1 MQRLSEPLA
10 NLTARLGYEFHDGAL
25 LEVALT
31 HRSAGG
37 HNNERLEYLGD
48 AVLAFLIA
56 EILYL
61 KFPKAPEG
69 ILTRLRASLV
79 RRESLADVARS
90 LELGT
95 FINLGPG
102 EKKSG
107 GWRRES
113 ILANTLEAIIGAVY
127 LDAGLDACRK
137 LIQRLFA
144 EHLPRLSAADPGK
157 DPKTALQEL
166 LQARGKPLPVY
177 ELVAETGAPHAR
189 KFAVKCVVDEL
200 NQPVIAEGGSKRNAE
215 QAAAQI
221 ALDLLQSGG
230 H

>member
-1 MQRLSEPLA
+1 MQKLSDSLSD
-10 NLTARLGYEFHDGAL
+10 LTARLGYEFHDGAL

-37 HNNERLEYLGD
+37 QNNERLEYLGD
-48 AVLAFLIA
+48 AVLAFVIA

-61 KFPKAPEG
+61 KFPRAAEG

-79 RRESLADVARS
+79 KRESLADLARS
-90 LELGT
+90 LELGN
-95 FINLGPG
+95 FITLGSG
-102 EKKSG
+102 EKRSG
-107 GWRRES
+107 GWRRDS

-127 LDAGLDACRK
+127 LDAGVDDCRG

-144 EHLPRLSAADPGK
+144 AQLARLSATDPGK

-177 ELVAETGAPHAR
+177 ELVAETGAAHAR
-189 KFAVKCVVDEL
+189 KFAVRCVVDEL
-200 NQPVIAEGGSKRNAE
+200 TQPVVAEGGSKRNAE
-215 QAAAQI
+215 QSAARI
-221 ALDLLQSGG
+221 ALDLLQTGRQ
-230 H
+230 